1 MEGWE
6 RERGGLIV
14 KRLGGSLVL
23 VRTRMGGER
32 LGDWLNGTGRMFTFL
47 TGVGCGGTLLLLYF
61 SVLDVPDDLTGVGCG
76 VRGVAS
82 WQDVITDGS
91 TEEEEKPPHIISSS
105 STGWHHLFACHHIIN
120 ISYDHHIEAAT

>member
-1 MEGWE
+1 
-6 RERGGLIV
+6 
-14 KRLGGSLVL
+14 
-23 VRTRMGGER
+23 MGGER

-47 TGVGCGGTLLLLYF
+47 TGVGCGTTFLLLYF
-61 SVLDVPDDLTGVGCG
+61 SVLDVLDDLTGVGCGTTLLYFSAPDDLTGVGCG

-120 ISYDHHIEAAT
+120 ISYD

>member
-1 MEGWE
+1 
-6 RERGGLIV
+6 
-14 KRLGGSLVL
+14 
-23 VRTRMGGER
+23 MGGER
-32 LGDWLNGTGRMFTFL
+32 LGDWLNGTGRMLTSL
-47 TGVGCGGTLLLLYF
+47 TGVGCGGTLLYFFVLDVLDDLTGVGCISTLLYF

-91 TEEEEKPPHIISSS
+91 TAEEEEKPPHIISSS
-105 STGWHHLFACHHIIN
+105 SSAGWHHLFACHHVIN